1 MGVCISQDDS
11 VQVAPLRGHV
21 NNHPSTQR
29 EDFNQPSAP
38 LGSSADEAG
47 VSPTHRLKL
56 LVKKRSDDS
65 GWLRQHLNGM
75 SFTSIMSGQLPPS
88 VVGKPSSS
96 EDTVTISVALLE
108 AQMGERSRRPRSVAS
123 HGGDHS
129 PPPCAAT
136 CATPSL
142 EAPSGISAPPGLP
155 EEMPLDLN

>member
-1 MGVCISQDDS
+1 M
-11 VQVAPLRGHV
+11 A
-21 NNHPSTQR
+21 
-29 EDFNQPSAP
+29 
-38 LGSSADEAG
+38 
-47 VSPTHRLKL
+47 PTHRLKL

-65 GWLRQHLNGM
+65 GRLRQHLNGM

-155 EEMPLDLN
+155 VQRSVGQRVKRVQMMCDGTHCSDEVQFSVREEILREKTQRLYQRSD